1 MELELKKSSLI
12 KLFSTKEI
20 SGNRLFRELS
30 DVIVEENEGGGGIKS
45 SSSSSL
51 IIIVSLDKLSKLFCY
66 KRKFKMYLKNTNIQS
81 KEREKNELNTEINLK
96 MNWITEA
103 EVVFNVI
110 LGTGIKDISTA
121 RGIYKIIWI
130 KYNFK
135 VF

>member
-1 MELELKKSSLI
+1 MRFSFELELKESLLI

-30 DVIVEENEGGGGIKS
+30 DVIVEENAGGGGIESS

-66 KRKFKMYLKNTNIQS
+66 KRKFKIYLKNTNIQS

-96 MNWITEA
+96 MN
-103 EVVFNVI
+103 
-110 LGTGIKDISTA
+110 
-121 RGIYKIIWI
+121 
-130 KYNFK
+130 
-135 VF
+135 

>member
-30 DVIVEENEGGGGIKS
+30 DVIVEENAGGGGIESSS

-66 KRKFKMYLKNTNIQS
+66 KRKFKIYLKNTNIQS

-96 MNWITEA
+96 MN
-103 EVVFNVI
+103 
-110 LGTGIKDISTA
+110 
-121 RGIYKIIWI
+121 
-130 KYNFK
+130 
-135 VF
+135 